1 MEWQGRGSRIE
12 QEPVD
17 RGKEERLS
25 GYAESFQGLSQ
36 IFMNMSK
43 KRSSTRRRNSDKC
56 KMS

>member
-1 MEWQGRGSRIE
+1 MEWQGRGNRIE

-43 KRSSTRRRNSDKC
+43 KGAVHGGGTRTNAK
-56 KMS
+56 